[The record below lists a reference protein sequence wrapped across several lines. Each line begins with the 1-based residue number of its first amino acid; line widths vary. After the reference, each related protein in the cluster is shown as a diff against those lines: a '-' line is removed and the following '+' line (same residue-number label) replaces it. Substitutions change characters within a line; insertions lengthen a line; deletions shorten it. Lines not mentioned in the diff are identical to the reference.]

1 MKLTGSEILIHAL
14 REEGV
19 DVVFGHPG
27 GAVLFIYDAIAR
39 LGFKHVLARHEQGA
53 VHMADGYARASGR
66 PGVALVTSGPA
77 LTNAVTGLAT
87 ASSDSIPLVCFSGQ
101 VATFAIGSDAFQEAD
116 NVGITR
122 PVTKHNYLVKDVR
135 DLAYTIKEAFHI
147 ATSGR
152 PGPVLVDIPKDVSN
166 TACEYQYPREIELE
180 HYRPR
185 YEGHWGQIKKA
196 LALILQAR
204 RPVIYFGGGA
214 ILSKAAAELRAF
226 VEALRIPTTYTLMGI
241 GGIPGDHAYSLGML
255 GMHGTYRA
263 NLAVDGCDVLIAI
276 GARFDDRVTG
286 KLDEFSPH
294 SRKIH
299 IDIDPTSI
307 RKTVHVDIPI
317 VGDVRNCLQK
327 LLKLLGE
334 ERPEDL
340 DRFHQRIAPWWSQ
353 IEEWDRQVPIA
364 YSQPADGPLLPQFVI
379 DKIYRMTEG
388 RAVVTT
394 DVGQHQMWAAQYYHC
409 QEPNHWI
416 SSGGL
421 GTMGFGLPAA
431 VGAQAARPDATVV
444 CIAGD
449 GSLLMTIQ
457 ELVTAVEER
466 LPVKVF
472 IINNQYLGMV
482 RQWQQ
487 LLYDN
492 RVSGSDLHVGP
503 DWVKLAESLGAM
515 GLRADRVAEVEP
527 ILEKALSHPGPVVV
541 DFRVRETENCYP
553 MVPAG
558 SPSAKM
564 LVSDPDP
571 MG

>member
-1 MKLTGSEILIHAL
+1 MNPTGSDILIRAL

-19 DVVFGHPG
+19 EVLFGHPG
-27 GAVLFIYDAIAR
+27 GAVLFLYDAIAR
-39 LGFKHVLARHEQGA
+39 HGFRHVLARHEQGA

-77 LTNAVTGLAT
+77 LTNAITGIAT
-87 ASSDSIPLVCFSGQ
+87 AYADSIPVVIFSGQ
-101 VATFAIGSDAFQEAD
+101 VPLKAIGSDAFQEAD
-116 NVGITR
+116 NVGLTR

-135 DLAYTIKEAFHI
+135 DLAGIIKQAFYI

-166 TACEYQYPREIELE
+166 TPCEFHYPREIHLE
-180 HYRPR
+180 HYQPR

-204 RPVIYFGGGA
+204 RPLVYFGGGV
-214 ILSKAAAELRAF
+214 ILSGASKELRAF
-226 VEALRIPTTYTLMGI
+226 CEKLRAPTTYTLMGI
-241 GGIPGDHAYSLGML
+241 GGIPGDHPLSLGML
-255 GMHGTYRA
+255 GMHGHYRA
-263 NLAVDGCDVLIAI
+263 NLAMDQCDVLLAI

-327 LLKLLGE
+327 FLKLLENE
-334 ERPEDL
+334 ELAD
-340 DRFHQRIAPWWSQ
+340 FHERIAPWW
-353 IEEWDRQVPIA
+353 RQVEAWGEEFPVAYVQHPDAPI
-364 YSQPADGPLLPQFVI
+364 LPQFVV
-379 DKIYRMTEG
+379 DKLYQMTRGE
-388 RAVVTT
+388 AVITT

-409 QEPNHWI
+409 QRANHWV

-421 GTMGFGLPAA
+421 GTMGFGLPSA
-431 VGAQAARPDATVV
+431 VGAQVARPGELVV
-444 CIAGD
+444 CVAGD

-466 LPVKVF
+466 LPVKVA

-487 LLYDN
+487 IIYDDRQCGVDL
-492 RVSGSDLHVGP
+492 RVAP
-503 DWVKLAESLGAM
+503 DWVKLAEACGAL
-515 GLRADRVAEVEP
+515 GLRADRADEVEP
-527 ILEKALSHPGPVVV
+527 VFEKAFAHPGPVLI
-541 DFRVRETENCYP
+541 DFRVSRTENCYP

-558 SPSAKM
+558 APSRKM
-564 LVSDPDP
+564 LLRDPE
-571 MG
+571 

>member
-1 MKLTGSEILIHAL
+1 MRLTGSDILIHAL

-19 DVVFGHPG
+19 DVLFGHPG
-27 GAVLFIYDAIAR
+27 GAVLFIYDAIHKH
-39 LGFKHVLARHEQGA
+39 GFRHVLARHEQGA

-87 ASSDSIPLVCFSGQ
+87 AYTDSIPLVCFSGQ
-101 VATFAIGSDAFQEAD
+101 VPTHAIGSDAFQEAD

-166 TACEYQYPREIELE
+166 TECDYHYPREIHLE
-180 HYRPR
+180 HYQPR
-185 YEGHWGQIKKA
+185 YEGHWGQVKKA
-196 LALILQAR
+196 LSLILQAK

-214 ILSKAAAELRAF
+214 ILSGAARELRSF
-226 VEALRIPTTYTLMGI
+226 VEMMKIPTTYTLMGI
-241 GGIPGDHAYSLGML
+241 GGIPGDHPLSLGML

-263 NLAVDGCDVLIAI
+263 NLAVDEADVLIAI

-286 KLDEFSPH
+286 KVDEFSTR

-299 IDIDPTSI
+299 VDIDPTSI
-307 RKTVHVDIPI
+307 RKVVHVDIPI
-317 VGDVRNCLQK
+317 VGDVRNVLQK
-327 LLKLLGE
+327 FLKLASE
-334 ERPEDL
+334 ERDL
-340 DRFHQRIAPWWSQ
+340 TRFHERIAPWWSRIQ
-353 IEEWDRQVPIA
+353 AWNDEHPIA
-364 YSQPADGPLLPQFVI
+364 YEQPADGALLPQFVI
-379 DKIYRMTEG
+379 DKIFQMTGGE
-388 RAVVTT
+388 ACITT

-409 QEPNHWI
+409 QGPNNWI

-421 GTMGFGLPAA
+421 GTMGFGLPSA
-431 VGAQAARPDATVV
+431 VGAQVARPDDQVI

-466 LPVKVF
+466 LPVKVA
-472 IINNQYLGMV
+472 IINNRYLGMV

-487 LLYDN
+487 LIYDN

-503 DWVKLAESLGAM
+503 DWVKLAESMGAL
-515 GLRADRVAEVEP
+515 GLRASRVDEVEP
-527 ILEKALSHPGPVVV
+527 VLEQAFSHPGPVLIDFVV
-541 DFRVRETENCYP
+541 KETENCYP
-553 MVPAG
+553 MVPSG

-564 LVSDPDP
+564 LLSDPDA

>member
-1 MKLTGSEILIHAL
+1 MRLTGSEILIHAL
-14 REEGV
+14 NEEGV
-19 DVVFGHPG
+19 EVMFGHPG
-27 GAVLFIYDAIAR
+27 GAVLYIYDAIHK
-39 LGFKHVLARHEQGA
+39 LGFKHILARHEQGA

-87 ASSDSIPLVCFSGQ
+87 AYSDSIPVVCFSGQ
-101 VATFAIGSDAFQEAD
+101 VPTAAIGSDAFQEAD

-122 PVTKHNYLVKDVR
+122 PVTKHNYLVTDVR
-135 DLAYTIKEAFHI
+135 DLAGTIKEAFHI
-147 ATSGR
+147 ATTGR

-166 TACEYQYPREIELE
+166 TECEYLYPREIHLE
-180 HYRPR
+180 HYQPR

-196 LALILQAR
+196 LAMILQAQ

-214 ILSKAAAELRAF
+214 ILSGAAEELLRF
-226 VEALRIPTTYTLMGI
+226 VELLRVPTTYTLMGI
-241 GGIPGDHAYSLGML
+241 GGIPGDHPLSLGML

-263 NLAVDGCDVLIAI
+263 NLAVDECDVLVAI

-286 KLDEFSPH
+286 KLDEFSQR

-317 VGDVRNCLQK
+317 VGDVKNCLQRFIK
-327 LLKLLGE
+327 LLE
-334 ERPEDL
+334 EEKGL
-340 DRFHQRIAPWWSQ
+340 ERFHRRTAPWFSKIDAWN
-353 IEEWDRQVPIA
+353 EEAPIA
-364 YSQPADGPLLPQFVI
+364 YTQPADGPLLPQFVI
-379 DKIYRMTEG
+379 DKLYQMTQG

-409 QEPNHWI
+409 QEPNNWI

-421 GTMGFGLPAA
+421 GTMGFGLPSAI
-431 VGAQAARPDATVV
+431 GAQVARPGETVLAI
-444 CIAGD
+444 CGD
-449 GSLLMTIQ
+449 GSLLMTVQ

-466 LPVKVF
+466 LPVKVA
-472 IINNQYLGMV
+472 IINNHYLGMV

-487 LLYDN
+487 LIYDN

-503 DWVKLAESLGAM
+503 DWVKLAESLGAL
-515 GLRADRVAEVEP
+515 GLRAGRVDEVEP
-527 ILEKALSHPGPVVV
+527 VIEKAFAHDGPV
-541 DFRVRETENCYP
+541 FMEFIVRETENCYP

-564 LVSDPDP
+564 VLSDPDP